1 MIEYTKF
8 ITVNPTSEAMRTIR
22 LKDTIREDCRI
33 WEKLRNLKR
42 TENPD
47 TLCLDPGID
56 GEITGLYVLL
66 LNGNELWYGTLR
78 EINAVVKTMVMQ
90 LASPER
96 YAANPVRHNFS
107 STEFFTDRLS
117 ASSALP
123 QRDNS

>member
-8 ITVNPTSEAMRTIR
+8 ISVNPTSEALRTIR

-47 TLCLDPGID
+47 SLILDPGID

-66 LNGNELWYGTLR
+66 LNGHELWYGTLQ
-78 EINAVVKTMVMQ
+78 EINAIVKTMVMQ
-90 LASPER
+90 LASPEK
-96 YAANPVRHNFS
+96 YASRPVRHSLS
-107 STEFFTDRLS
+107 SADYYAEHFF
-117 ASSALP
+117 ASSSLP
-123 QRDNS
+123 QRELA